1 MESIR
6 LLIKEVCTMKWNV
19 EETKLAARMMER
31 EKRRKV
37 DQAYLAMKVGDYR
50 KFMEAMKKL
59 TK

>member
-1 MESIR
+1 
-6 LLIKEVCTMKWNV
+6 MKWNV